1 MKREM
6 TYLKRTNGLFTIG
19 KRLIEWLEMT
29 CLPPVNDLFSSHQG
43 YFRLGSERWQ
53 VPRIDR

>member
-19 KRLIEWLEMT
+19 KRLIKRLEMT
-29 CLPPVNDLFSSHQG
+29 YLAHENEL
-43 YFRLGSERWQ
+43 
-53 VPRIDR
+53 